1 MLCVFMSLL
10 GDAST
15 VNNTCSQNLIRSPM
29 QLVQK
34 VAKKSTLSC
43 AMNACGP
50 LVVVPASLTTHP
62 IISDYK
68 LKVRYVVA
76 LWGTSNSM
84 SDCSSRAQGLHP
96 KLRNTNLHNVTHS
109 LISWNPMERIFVVQI
124 SFFVVTFL
132 FLISSNLSLMQIIK
146 EVNPHFH
153 IVPCVMCGV
162 SPSSSSVTCWMLVY
176 AFATLSRKAKW
187 SQPH

>member
-15 VNNTCSQNLIRSPM
+15 VNNTCSQNLIRSPSSF
-29 QLVQK
+29 
-34 VAKKSTLSC
+34 KKLPRNQRYPLLW
-43 AMNACGP
+43 MLCGP

-62 IISDYK
+62 IIPDYK
-68 LKVRYVVA
+68 LKVRYVAA
-76 LWGTSNSM
+76 LWSTSNSM

-176 AFATLSRKAKW
+176 AFATSSRKAKW